1 MFLLR
6 NRFLRIGELQLVS
19 CRRLLF
25 ISVGLFLLAW
35 PANATNATNAGGVDV
50 RIRVQSLTPPRLIIE
65 GERDVGSPIWSFP
78 KTYGGLLGL
87 GERINAL
94 VVTDGNGRNVPVR
107 KLGPGEYKA
116 EAEATRFRYE
126 VNLEPPARA
135 ADSAYVSWLTS
146 DRGLL
151 MLGDLLPDLAA
162 SGIKAPQHMTLSVEL
177 PESWLIASVETRV
190 SGNRFDINDQDRAV
204 FFVAR
209 DLRQFEERV
218 GRMQFALAS
227 SGEWAFSASES
238 LALARS
244 ILESYTDSVGA
255 VPGKRSLLILSPFPG
270 AEQPGRWSAE
280 TRGST
285 VLLLSGQ
292 QPGKTAALVQLG
304 MPLTHELFHL
314 WVPNGLALEG
324 NYDWF
329 YEGFTIYQALLTA
342 VRLNILS
349 FQDFLNAVGRAF
361 DIYLSAQGGDNLSL
375 LVASQRRWSASP
387 SLVYQKAMLVA
398 LLYDL
403 TLRIQTKNK
412 YSLADVYRELFRR
425 HQSGMPDTQA
435 NEVVINTLSSLPGMQ
450 EFARVY
456 IESPS
461 VIDLAASLSRFGLH
475 IEKVGLHTRVLTN
488 ESLNREQRDLLRRL
502 GYNTAARGAK
512 RNRYE
517 NQE

>member
-6 NRFLRIGELQLVS
+6 NQLLRIGELLIVN
-19 CRRLLF
+19 CRKLLF
-25 ISVGLFLLAW
+25 IYSALFLLALQANA
-35 PANATNATNAGGVDV
+35 ANATGVDV
-50 RIRVQSLTPPRLIIE
+50 RIRVESLTPPRLIIE
-65 GERDVGSPIWSFP
+65 GERDVGSQIWSFP

-94 VVTDGNGRNVPVR
+94 VVTDGNGRNVQVR

-116 EAEATRFRYE
+116 ETEATRFRYE
-126 VNLEPPARA
+126 VNLEPPARP

-151 MLGDLLPDLAA
+151 MLGDLLPDLAV
-162 SGIKAPQHMTLSVEL
+162 SGNNAPQHIRISVEL

-190 SGNRFDINDQDRAV
+190 SGNRFDINDRDRAV

-227 SGEWAFSASES
+227 SGDWAFSARELLK
-238 LALARS
+238 LAKS
-244 ILESYTDSVGA
+244 IVERYTDSVGT
-255 VPGKRSLLILSPFPG
+255 VPGKRALLILSPFPG
-270 AEQPGRWSAE
+270 TEQPGRWSAE

-285 VLLLSGQ
+285 VLLLSGH

-304 MPLTHELFHL
+304 MPVTHELFHL

-329 YEGFTIYQALLTA
+329 YEGFTIYQAMLTA
-342 VRLNILS
+342 QRLNILS
-349 FQDFLNAVGRAF
+349 FQDFLNIVGRAF
-361 DIYLSAQGGDNLSL
+361 DTYLSAPGSDKLSL
-375 LVASQRRWSASP
+375 LEASQRRWTTSS
-387 SLVYQKAMLVA
+387 SLIYQKAMLVA

-403 TLRIQTKNK
+403 TLRSQTKGK
-412 YSLADVYRELFRR
+412 HSLDDVYRELFRR
-425 HQSGMPDTQA
+425 HQTGMPGEQA
-435 NEVVINTLSSLPGMQ
+435 NDVVIHVLSSLPGMQ
-450 EFARVY
+450 DFARVY

-461 VIDLAASLSRFGLH
+461 VIDLPALLNRFGLH
-475 IEKVGLHTRVLTN
+475 IERVGLRSQVSAK

-512 RNRYE
+512 HN
-517 NQE
+517 